1 LKGYDVDC
9 ELFEDFPAED
19 TFLQEQSVL
28 VELDDDGQ
36 RREIPYRKRW
46 RLRDVDHDDEVDFD
60 SLKVGKAIS
69 AYWSPNRAYYGA
81 IVIGVR
87 DAPAGTCC
95 PRNII
100 CCCSCMLLHNIVAM
114 L

>member
-87 DAPAGTCC
+87 DAPAEPSTKSVKRFLMHVGRKSMDMC
-95 PRNII
+95 N
-100 CCCSCMLLHNIVAM
+100 N
-114 L
+114 